1 MGGYKQVIRDRM
13 PQMLDL
19 ALTYC
24 RAKSRWINYVYEHI
38 IKKYPKEKRIDA
50 VKIALGIKQ
59 KWKRQEIY
67 DHMRYVQF
75 DTSITMKQ
83 VDKIPKS
90 ELFMS
95 FEDTIDFDDLYKND
109 VEMYLYWKTVA
120 EWVEWF
126 SKSYFS
132 VKDTWQHMTKWN
144 MSEHE
149 KKVILMDKYE
159 IDNRLVTYLIKTF

>member
-1 MGGYKQVIRDRM
+1 MSGYKQVIRDKM

-24 RAKSRWINYVYEHI
+24 KAKSRWIDYVYEHVV
-38 IKKYPKEKRIDA
+38 KKYPKEKRTNA

-75 DTSITMKQ
+75 NTNITREQ
-83 VDKIPKS
+83 VNKIPKS
-90 ELFMS
+90 LLFMS
-95 FEDTIDFDDLYKND
+95 FEDTIDFDSLRKND
-109 VEMYLYWKTVA
+109 VNMYLYWKTIA
-120 EWVEWF
+120 EWVDWF
-126 SKSYFS
+126 SKSYNS
-132 VKDTWQHMTKWN
+132 VKDTWQHMTSWN
-144 MSEHE
+144 MTEHE
-149 KKVILMDKYE
+149 KRVILMDKYG

>member
-1 MGGYKQVIRDRM
+1 MSGYKQMIRDRM
-13 PQMLDL
+13 PQILNV

-24 RAKSRWINYVYEHI
+24 KAKNRWIDYVYENN
-38 IKKYPKEKRIDA
+38 IKKYPKEKRSDA

-59 KWKRQEIY
+59 RWKRQEIY
-67 DHMRYVQF
+67 DHMRYVHL
-75 DTSITMKQ
+75 DKSITRKQ

-95 FEDTIDFDDLYKND
+95 FNDTIDFGDLYRND
-109 VEMYLYWKTVA
+109 IEMYAYWKTISA
-120 EWVEWF
+120 WVDWF

-132 VKDTWQHMTKWN
+132 IRDTYQHMTSWK
-144 MSEHE
+144 MSEQE
-149 KKVILMDKYE
+149 KKVILMDKYG